1 MSSYSAPDLCHGLAT
16 IDNSSATLISAAP
29 AERRLDGDRM
39 PDELY
44 QLCIDSVWDG
54 ADESKDEIA
63 RGLRDRGVQL

>member
-1 MSSYSAPDLCHGLAT
+1 MIPLRLT
-16 IDNSSATLISAAP
+16 SAAP

-63 RGLRDRGVQL
+63 RGLRDRGVPL